1 MSRHVVVE
9 ADGGSRGNPGPA
21 GYGAV
26 VKDAGTGEVLAE
38 RAVGIGTATNNVA
51 EYSGLVAGLEAA
63 VAAGASIVDVKMDSK
78 LVVEQMCGRWK
89 IKNAA
94 LQPLALEARDL
105 AGRFERVTYEWIP
118 RAKNSHADKL
128 ANEAMDTQAA
138 VGSTE
143 PVGHPERESSTER
156 TGGTEREGGSESAGD
171 AEQTALPLAAPATTA
186 TAATTPAAAQTVDS
200 AGRAPTG
207 WTGAT
212 GTPTRL
218 LLVRHGQTE
227 MSVDR
232 RYSGLGDVALTETGR
247 WQAQAVAKR
256 LAGMDSLR
264 DVDPVVV
271 ASPLLRAAATA
282 QAAADAVG
290 TRVETLQELRETDF
304 GAWEGL
310 TFAEASQRDPEVHGR
325 WMRDTSVPPPDG
337 ESFDAV
343 YTRVQQAYDE
353 LLRRY
358 EGRTVVVVSHVTPIK
373 MLLRL
378 ALDGG
383 PSLLFRLHLDP
394 ASLSIADFYPDGN
407 ASVRLFNDV
416 SHLR

>member
-1 MSRHVVVE
+1 MSGHVVVE

-26 VKDAGTGEVLAE
+26 VKDADTGEVLAE

-63 VAAGASIVDVKMDSK
+63 AAAGASTVDVKMDSK

-105 AGRFERVTYEWIP
+105 AGRFDRVRYEWIP
-118 RAKNSHADKL
+118 RAKNSHADRL
-128 ANEAMDTQAA
+128 ANEAMDTQASGGA
-138 VGSTE
+138 AE
-143 PVGHPERESSTER
+143 PEPAAE
-156 TGGTEREGGSESAGD
+156 
-171 AEQTALPLAAPATTA
+171 AEQAALPLNEPAKADTAKADTAAAA
-186 TAATTPAAAQTVDS
+186 TAGS
-200 AGRAPTG
+200 ANAGGAPTG

-256 LAGMDSLR
+256 LAGMDDVR
-264 DVDPVVV
+264 DADPVIV
-271 ASPLLRAAATA
+271 ASPLTRASATA
-282 QAAADAVG
+282 QAVAEALG
-290 TRVETLQELRETDF
+290 TSMETLQPLRETDF

-310 TFAEASQRDPEVHGR
+310 TFAEASRRHPDVHSR
-325 WMRDTSVPPPDG
+325 WMSDTSVPPPDG
-337 ESFDAV
+337 ESFDVV
-343 YTRVQQAYDE
+343 YARVQQAYDR
-353 LLRRY
+353 LIQQY
-358 EGRTVVVVSHVTPIK
+358 AGRTVVVVSHVTPIK

-383 PSLLFRLHLDP
+383 ASLLFRLHLDP

-407 ASVRLFNDV
+407 ASVRLVNDV